1 MAAYAAM
8 TRRGRIYGNPT
19 TMDFDLNDEQRLLKD
34 SVDRLMA
41 DQYDFEQRKAYAKHA
56 GGYDPKIWAQYAELG
71 LLALPFA
78 EADGGI
84 GGGPVETMIVMEA
97 FGRGLVLEPY
107 VASVVMAGGL
117 IRQGASDAQKSVLL
131 PRVASGELK
140 LSVGTQ
146 EAQSRFD
153 LHDVATSAKA
163 DGTGWLLNGEKGV
176 VLAGD
181 SADVVLVTARTSGAR
196 RDKSGIGLFLVD
208 TKSVGVTR
216 RGYATNDGTRAAQ
229 LMLTDV
235 RVGPEDV
242 IGSASDALPLV
253 ERVMD
258 QTIAALCAEAVGCMQ
273 ALHDITLDYLK
284 TRKQFGVP
292 IGSFQVLQHRAA
304 DMFIALEQARSMA
317 FFATMM
323 ADEPNA
329 TERGK
334 AMSAAKVQIGRSG
347 NMIGKEAVQLAG
359 GIGVTMEWKVGHYF
373 KRLTMIDKALGDAD
387 YHLTKLA
394 AAGGLLGALA

>member
-1 MAAYAAM
+1 
-8 TRRGRIYGNPT
+8 
-19 TMDFDLNDEQRLLKD
+19 MDFDLNDEQRLLKD
-34 SVDRLMA
+34 SVDRLIA
-41 DQYDFEQRKAYAKHA
+41 ERYDFEQRKGYATHPQ
-56 GGYDPKIWAQYAELG
+56 GYDPKLWAQYAELG

-107 VASVVMAGGL
+107 VASIIMAGGL
-117 IRQGASDAQKSVLL
+117 IRQGASDAQKSVLV
-131 PRVASGELK
+131 PRLAAGELR

-153 LHDVATSAKA
+153 LHDVATSAKP
-163 DGTGWLLNGEKGV
+163 DGTGWILNGEKGV
-176 VLAGD
+176 ILAGD
-181 SADVVLVTARTSGAR
+181 SADAVLVTARTSGAR

-208 TKSVGVTR
+208 TKTVGVTR

-235 RVGPEDV
+235 RVGAEDV
-242 IGSASDALPLV
+242 IGSSSDALPLID
-253 ERVMD
+253 RVMD

-317 FFATMM
+317 MFATMS
-323 ADEPNA
+323 ADEPDPVG
-329 TERGK
+329 RGK

-347 NMIGKEAVQLAG
+347 NFIGKEAVQLAG
-359 GIGVTMEWKVGHYF
+359 GIGVTLEWKVGHYF
-373 KRLTMIDKALGDAD
+373 KRLTMIDKLLGDAD
-387 YHLTKLA
+387 YHLSKLA

>member
-1 MAAYAAM
+1 
-8 TRRGRIYGNPT
+8 
-19 TMDFDLNDEQRLLKD
+19 MDFDLNDEQRLLKD
-34 SVDRLMA
+34 SVDRLIA
-41 DQYDFEQRKAYAKHA
+41 DQYDFEQRKAYAQQPR
-56 GGYDPKIWAQYAELG
+56 GYDPKIWAQYAELG

-107 VASVVMAGGL
+107 IASVIMAGGI
-117 IRQGASDAQKSVLL
+117 IRQGGSAAQKAALIAQI
-131 PRVASGELK
+131 ASGALK
-140 LSVGTQ
+140 LAVGTQ

-153 LHDVATSAKA
+153 LFDVATSAKP
-163 DGTGWLLNGEKGV
+163 DGDGHWLLNGEKGV
-176 VLAGD
+176 VLHGD
-181 SADVVLVTARTSGAR
+181 TADAIIVSARETGGR
-196 RDKSGIGLFLVD
+196 RDTDGIGLFLVD
-208 TKSVGVTR
+208 AKLASVTR
-216 RGYATNDGTRAAQ
+216 RGYATNDGTRACQ
-229 LMLTDV
+229 LTLNNV
-235 RVGPEDV
+235 RIGPNAI
-242 IGSASDALPLV
+242 IGAPGKMYPLL

-329 TERGK
+329 IERGK

-347 NMIGKEAVQLAG
+347 NFIGKEAVQLAG

-373 KRLTMIDKALGDAD
+373 KRLTMIDKMLGDAD